1 MSYCTGEGPI
11 RWDRITRSSSSVGT
25 VLKERAVCNCS
36 SHAFADYTRA
46 PSYLRALRLRA
57 CACRELPRLNYRFKR
72 FKLSLH
78 YCIRNANLRS
88 SHFSND
94 AARMTAI
101 PSTETVQAYL
111 VAYQIESVVEG
122 AVNDAVLKQ
131 VKVRVSPRLLSATA
145 ALAQPMCLQPRP
157 A

>member
-1 MSYCTGEGPI
+1 M
-11 RWDRITRSSSSVGT
+11 
-25 VLKERAVCNCS
+25 
-36 SHAFADYTRA
+36 
-46 PSYLRALRLRA
+46 
-57 CACRELPRLNYRFKR
+57 
-72 FKLSLH
+72 
-78 YCIRNANLRS
+78 RS

-145 ALAQPMCLQPRP
+145 ALAQPVCLRGAATP